1 MSDCIR
7 NRATLACLCLGA
19 LGGILFNASDLQGNP
34 NSHDIATFSIVGYDP
49 AAGELGV
56 AVASRFFA
64 VGSVVPWA
72 KAGIGAV
79 ATQSYA
85 NTTFGWRGL
94 NLMQEGKSPREA
106 LDELLSSDDNPE
118 RRQVGIV
125 SADGK
130 SATHTGSGCL
140 DWAGGRSGPNY
151 AAQGNILAGES
162 VVAALE
168 KTFLETKGSLA
179 DRLYAALIAADAEG
193 GDSRGKQSAALIV
206 VKAGAG
212 YGGYTD
218 QAIDIRV
225 DDHAEPFVELGRLL
239 NIAQMNYSWNHA
251 WTAFTE
257 KRFAEALAP
266 MERAVA
272 LAADNAEAFYDLA
285 VIRLA
290 NDNTDGA
297 MTALQKA
304 LELNP
309 RLVEQALVD
318 DDLQSLRDREDFKTL
333 LKSSGN

>member
-1 MSDCIR
+1 MSVRIR
-7 NRATLACLCLGA
+7 SKSRFTCFPLAA
-19 LGGILFNASDLQGNP
+19 LIAASISASVSQANTH
-34 NSHDIATFSIVGYDP
+34 SRDIATFSIVGYDP
-49 AAGELGV
+49 ATGELGV

-94 NLMQEGKSPREA
+94 NLMEQGKSPQEA
-106 LDELLSSDDNPE
+106 LDELISGDDNPE

-162 VVAALE
+162 VVVALE
-168 KTFLETKGSLA
+168 KTFLETKGNLA
-179 DRLYAALIAADAEG
+179 DRLYAALIAGDAEG
-193 GDSRGKQSAALIV
+193 GDSRGKQSAALLV
-206 VKAGAG
+206 VRASAG

-218 QAIDIRV
+218 RAIDIRV
-225 DDHAEPFVELGRLL
+225 DDHTQPFEELGRLL
-239 NIAQMNYSWNHA
+239 HIAQMNYSWNDA
-251 WTAFTE
+251 WTAFTQS
-257 KRFAEALAP
+257 KWADALAP

-272 LAADNAEAFYDLA
+272 LAPENAEAYYDLA

-290 NDNTDGA
+290 NDDTEGA
-297 MTALQKA
+297 MAALGTALG
-304 LELNP
+304 LNP
-309 RLVEQALVD
+309 KLARQASID
-318 DDLQSLRDREDFKTL
+318 DDLESLRDSDAFKKL
-333 LKSSGN
+333 LESFEK